1 VLSSKVPK
9 GSNRLKIALRN
20 AANAIGNLKE
30 STPLRHFFHRIN
42 FRKGRVSAISA
53 TARKLGVIIWNMVV
67 KNIPYKN
74 PEDYLF
80 VDQKRKLAVLQRV
93 QKTINKFDLKTD
105 IQGFVNT

>member
-1 VLSSKVPK
+1 
-9 GSNRLKIALRN
+9 
-20 AANAIGNLKE
+20 
-30 STPLRHFFHRIN
+30 
-42 FRKGRVSAISA
+42 
-53 TARKLGVIIWNMVV
+53 MVV

-74 PEDYLF
+74 LEDYLF